1 MVGVESPSGICMRM
15 ARHNQRALWYS
26 NPCGDNSAYVR
37 DDDGNIIYQDIDGE
51 QVPLSYGGQT
61 EEYETPVRFY
71 GTIQNAG
78 GVAEAAAYGVNVGSY
93 QAKLIDVVSDL
104 PIKEMTQ
111 IYLHEPTGECGDEAE
126 YRVVTCPLALN
137 QVSYLL
143 KRNA

>member
-1 MVGVESPSGICMRM
+1 MRM

-26 NPCGDNSAYVR
+26 NLSDGNNAYVR
-37 DDDGNIIYQDIDGE
+37 DENGNIVYQKVDGE
-51 QVPLSYGGQT
+51 DVPMKYGGRVD
-61 EEYETPVRFY
+61 EYEPPVPFY

-93 QAKLIDVVSDL
+93 QAKLIDVANEL
-104 PIKEMTQ
+104 PIKEMTL
-111 IYLHEPTGECGDEAE
+111 IYLHEPKNECGDRAE
-126 YRVVTCPLALN
+126 YRVVNCPIALN

>member
-1 MVGVESPSGICMRM
+1 MVGLESDSGVTMRM

-26 NPCGDNSAYVR
+26 NPISGDNAYVR
-37 DDDGNIIYQDIDGE
+37 DENGNIVYQEIDGE
-51 QVPLSYGGQT
+51 QVPLSYGDRT
-61 EEYETPVRFY
+61 DEYETPVMFY

-104 PIKEMTQ
+104 PIKEMTK
-111 IYLHEPTGECGDEAE
+111 IYLHEPTGKCGDEAE
-126 YRVVTCPLALN
+126 YRVVNCPLALN

-143 KRNA
+143 KRN